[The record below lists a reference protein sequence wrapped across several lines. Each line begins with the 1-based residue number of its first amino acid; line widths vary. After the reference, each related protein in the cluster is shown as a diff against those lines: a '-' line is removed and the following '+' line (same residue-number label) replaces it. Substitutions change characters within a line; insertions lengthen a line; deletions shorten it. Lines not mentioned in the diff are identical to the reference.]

1 MTLSLMRTSAL
12 ALPVL
17 LGIGITAFAAP
28 GGLANTPVQGL
39 QCGVTTSTSHGMMTL
54 EAQALSPKATT
65 GSYSLAVQSRSNGGS
80 TNLSQGG
87 NFTVEADKVA
97 TVGSV
102 SINAGARYTA
112 DFGIT
117 VNGKTLDCTDSMPI
131 IR

>member
-17 LGIGITAFAAP
+17 LGIGVTAFAAP
-28 GGLANTPVQGL
+28 GGLANTATPAP
-39 QCGVTTSTSHGMMTL
+39 QCGVTPSTSHGMMTL
-54 EAQALSPKATT
+54 EAQVLSPKSMT

-80 TNLSQGG
+80 TSLSQGG
-87 NFTVEADKVA
+87 NFTVEANTIA

-112 DFGIT
+112 DFSVTID
-117 VNGKTLDCTDSMPI
+117 GKTHYCADTLPI